1 MFIKRRIFTSLLCFS
16 FLLPVAQAQNCAIK
30 IVSAD
35 DNYGAKYVYFPFKSE
50 GVGNPTRIGSGALG
64 SNSTA
69 YAIVKGFW
77 SVIAEPAIYTNAIY
91 DMYKG
96 GLSPLTYTTWVDM
109 GDAPNPEIYQV
120 PLNVSLNG
128 NEIIFKTDNSKLIAQ
143 TNADKTNT
151 MSIIVAANG
160 SIYNSYATN
169 IVGKSYASAHS
180 GWCDGPASAG
190 TIVTVVLRA
199 KNYPEISEA
208 RVDFLSGVLAYLGVQ
223 VRNTNFDGATNTITF
238 IETPYISVGTRVN
251 EIDFL
256 RVESG
261 KSAVQPLDIELS
273 SNVVSAGVTLTYE
286 FRNIKNTARFS
297 IKGLNGGLQEDV
309 VTSST
314 KNAVLQISR
323 DIEISEDDNTV
334 IGPYEGVLNIT
345 ATLP

>member
-1 MFIKRRIFTSLLCFS
+1 MK
-16 FLLPVAQAQNCAIK
+16 
-30 IVSAD
+30 D
-35 DNYGAKYVYFPFKSE
+35 
-50 GVGNPTRIGSGALG
+50 
-64 SNSTA
+64 
-69 YAIVKGFW
+69 FW

-96 GLSPLTYTTWVDM
+96 GLSPLTYTMWPLVGTSGNAD
-109 GDAPNPEIYQV
+109 NNKV

-128 NEIIFKTDNSKLIAQ
+128 NEIIFKPDNSKLIPYLNSFA
-143 TNADKTNT
+143 TNY
-151 MSIIVAANG
+151 MSLEIATNG
-160 SIYNSYATN
+160 SIYTSYATN
-169 IVGKSYASAHS
+169 IVGKSYASAHP
-180 GWCDGPASAG
+180 GWCGGPASAG
-190 TIVTVVLRA
+190 TMVTVVLRS

-208 RVDFLSGVLAYLGVQ
+208 RIEFLSGVLAYSGAQ
-223 VRNTNFDGATNTITF
+223 VRQTNLDGVTNTIKF
-238 IETPYISVGTRVN
+238 IETPYISVSTRVN

-256 RVESG
+256 RVASG

-345 ATLP
+345 ATMP